1 MNKKLLHF
9 ESADYTSPAVVELK
23 VKAEAGF
30 AFSDSALEDIPETEA
45 DGGF

>member
-9 ESADYTSPAVVELK
+9 EGVDYASPAMVELR